1 MPLSSWPV
9 TARPTV
15 VALLAVA
22 FLVLAPPAA
31 SAAGPR
37 DGSTQERAAA
47 SCWEVKQVRPAAPD
61 GRYWILTPQLVA
73 PVRIHCDQT
82 TDGGGWAL
90 VGRGRDGW
98 SWGGDGKGT
107 PDQVSATVSGPAAFS
122 PRQLSGRVVD
132 GLLGGRRLDSF
143 ADHVRL
149 RRATSTNGRSWQ
161 ESRLRFASRDRWTW
175 AFGAGHRLASY
186 SIGGATGPVATTR
199 SIEIDS
205 RFKRLFTYESPQND
219 WVRGFTFGSG
229 STGTTAASSH
239 LYSTASGGRYATPF
253 TQVFVRPRL
262 RTSDLSFPAVPAG
275 GTAATTVLP
284 LARSGALPQ
293 TWGVS
298 GTGAG
303 GTGETATEVQAFAQV
318 GSRVFVGGNFTRVQK
333 GAAATGGDVLAR
345 SYLTAFHAS
354 TGEPVRSFAPRLD
367 GQVKALAVL
376 PDGGLAVGGDF
387 RTVGGLRRAGLAVLD
402 PSTGA
407 IDPRWDTVLENRVAG
422 GRVSVRAL
430 AVSGGRLYVAG
441 AFTHLV
447 RGSSAVFARNAGR
460 LSLATARA
468 DDGWNPNLNGTVAA
482 MDVAPD
488 GSRVYLAGYFT
499 RAGSR
504 VTPRA
509 AALSTA
515 AGAAPDA
522 WTPRFSTTTTA
533 TYQQT
538 VLRVG
543 SRIWLGGAQHSFF
556 AYDARTFALRDT
568 HVTRH
573 GGDLQ
578 SSATNGTIVYG
589 GCHCGDWTYEGATT
603 YDGFTPGQ
611 TRTTWRQA
619 DEISF
624 VGAWDAATGRYLP
637 AFTPQW
643 KARGG
648 FGAWALFVAADGT
661 LWAGGSFTSV
671 VTEKGTNQWVGGF
684 ARFAPRPSRVP
695 SAPRGLVIAR
705 SGTSVTARW
714 TASTTTG
721 STYEVLRGGRVV
733 ATTSGTSVTV
743 PDSAAGDR
751 FVVRASDGT
760 GNRSASTAV
769 AVAR

>member
-1 MPLSSWPV
+1 MPLSSWPAA
-9 TARPTV
+9 ARPAA
-15 VALLAVA
+15 VALVA
-22 FLVLAPPAA
+22 AASLVLLPSPA

-37 DGSTQERAAA
+37 DGTTQERAAA
-47 SCWEVKQVRPAAPD
+47 SCWEVKQVRPSSPD

-107 PDQVSATVSGPAAFS
+107 PDQVSATVSGTAAFS
-122 PRQLSGRVVD
+122 PRQLSGKVID

-143 ADHVRL
+143 RDQVRL
-149 RRATSTNGRSWQ
+149 RRATSTRGTSWQ
-161 ESRLRFASRDRWTW
+161 ETRLRFAARDRWSW

-186 SIGGATGPVATTR
+186 SLGGATGPVATTR

-229 STGTTAASSH
+229 TTGTTAATSH
-239 LYSTASGGRYATPF
+239 LYSTAAGGRYATPF

-275 GTAATTVLP
+275 GTAASTGLP
-284 LARSGALPQ
+284 LARSGALAQ
-293 TWGVS
+293 AWGVT

-303 GTGETATEVQAFAQV
+303 GAGETATEVQAFAQV
-318 GSRVFVGGNFTRVQK
+318 GSRVLVGGNFTRVQR
-333 GAAATGGDVLAR
+333 GASARGADVLDR
-345 SYLTAFHAS
+345 YYLTAFDAS

-367 GQVKALAVL
+367 GQVKALAAL
-376 PDGGLAVGGDF
+376 PDGRLAVGGDF

-407 IDPRWDTVLENRVAG
+407 VDPRWDTVLENRVAG
-422 GRVSVRAL
+422 GRVSVKAL
-430 AVSGGRLYVAG
+430 EVSGGRLYVAG

-468 DDGWNPNLNGTVAA
+468 DGAWNPNLNGTVAA

-499 RAGSR
+499 RSGTTVAS
-504 VTPRA
+504 RA

-515 AGAAPDA
+515 AGAAPAA
-522 WTPRFSTTTTA
+522 WTPRFSTTTAA

-556 AYDARTFALRDT
+556 SYDARTFALWDT
-568 HVTRH
+568 NVTRS

-578 SSATNGTIVYG
+578 AAATNGAVVYG
-589 GCHCGDWTYEGATT
+589 GCHCGDWNYEGTAV
-603 YDGFTPGQ
+603 YDGLSPGQ

-624 VGAWDAATGRYLP
+624 VGAWDASTGRYLP

-648 FGAWALFVAADGT
+648 YGAWSLFVAADGT

-671 VTEKGTNQWVGGF
+671 VTEKGANQWVGGF
-684 ARFAPRPSRVP
+684 VRFAPRPSRAP
-695 SAPRGLVIAR
+695 AAPRGLVLAR

-714 TASTTTG
+714 TASATAG

-743 PDSAAGDR
+743 PGSAAGDR
-751 FVVRASDGT
+751 FVVRASDGQ
-760 GNRSASTAV
+760 GNRSASTTV